1 MASIKDI
8 KFRRRR
14 ESKTN
19 YRKRLALVKSNM
31 CRIVVRKSNKRIMGQ
46 IVKYEERG
54 DKVLAYAGSEEL
66 KKFNW
71 QSRANRST
79 AYLTGLLLAK
89 KAKSLSQECILDIG
103 LSQPVKN
110 SIPFVFAK
118 GCVDGGLKIN
128 GSFDIDAKVYDL
140 SGSNYAKELKEKD
153 PEKYKKEY
161 SSYIKAKLEPESLHV
176 LFEEVK
182 KKI

>member
-8 KFRRRR
+8 KFKRRR

-31 CRIVVRKSNKRIMGQ
+31 CRIVVRKSNKRIFGQ
-46 IVKYEERG
+46 IIKYEEAG
-54 DKVLAYAGSEEL
+54 DKVLSYAGSEEL

-71 QSRANRST
+71 LSRANRAT
-79 AYLTGLLLAK
+79 AYLTGFLLAK
-89 KAKSLSQECILDIG
+89 KAKSISEECILDIG

-118 GCVDGGLKIN
+118 GCVDGGLKVH
-128 GSFDIDAKVYDL
+128 GSFDINTKVYDL
-140 SGSNYAKELKEKD
+140 SENNYAKEMKEKD

-161 SSYIKAKLEPESLHV
+161 SSYIKAKVEPESLHA